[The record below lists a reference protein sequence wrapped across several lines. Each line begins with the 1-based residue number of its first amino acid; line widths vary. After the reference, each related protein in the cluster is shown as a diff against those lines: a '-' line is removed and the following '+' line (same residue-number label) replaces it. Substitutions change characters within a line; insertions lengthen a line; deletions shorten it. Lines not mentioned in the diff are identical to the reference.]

1 MRIRILFAVALAV
14 IGLVAAGCG
23 GYGNGGGGSKK
34 PHSGTTT
41 SGGNGY

>member
-1 MRIRILFAVALAV
+1 MLLAAALALVALV
-14 IGLVAAGCG
+14 LTGCG
-23 GYGNGGGGSKK
+23 GYGNNGGGTKTT

>member
-1 MRIRILFAVALAV
+1 MRIRLLLAASLAIVA
-14 IGLVAAGCG
+14 LVAAGCG
-23 GYGNGGGGSKK
+23 GYGNGGSNK